1 MILKTFIKRLVPR
14 VLEDDIS
21 LLSPKTVVLRKAISH
36 SGFKFGL
43 LLFILIILLGILGP
57 FFLDI
62 SPYQQDLDKR
72 LLPPVW
78 IEGGSW
84 DHLLGTDGNGRDYL
98 SRILSGTRISLT
110 IGIGAALVG
119 MVIGV
124 TLGVIA
130 GYFGGWIDQFVNYIL
145 TCQLALPGLL
155 LAMTLVFLIGP
166 SIPVVIIV
174 IGCLHWTLFLVVTRS
189 VTKRIAKLDFVSASN
204 AIGATKLQ
212 IITQDIL
219 PGIINQIIVIF
230 TLEVGVA
237 ILAEASLSFLG
248 VGIQPPTPSWGLL
261 IAEGKE
267 AIFFQPW
274 LIVLPGIALFL
285 LVVSINMLGDGL
297 RDIMDP
303 KSKLE

>member
-43 LLFILIILLGILGP
+43 LLFISIILLGILGP
-57 FFLDI
+57 FFLNI

-119 MVIGV
+119 MIIGV

-189 VTKRIAKLDFVSASN
+189 VTKRIVKLDFVSASN

-212 IITQDIL
+212 IIIQDIL

-248 VGIQPPTPSWGLL
+248 VGIQPPTP
-261 IAEGKE
+261 
-267 AIFFQPW
+267 
-274 LIVLPGIALFL
+274 
-285 LVVSINMLGDGL
+285 
-297 RDIMDP
+297 
-303 KSKLE
+303 